1 MKKIRLSVALLV
13 SVLSVNIAFADCQ
26 KTLMGSDCESNGNGV
41 ASHMR
46 GNAVENAKASK
57 ELKATQQKAKKEAK
71 AIAEA
76 KK

>member
-13 SVLSVNIAFADCQ
+13 SVFSANIAFADCQ
-26 KTLMGSDCESNGNGV
+26 KTLMGSDCEANSNGV
-41 ASHMR
+41 SSHMR
-46 GNAVENAKASK
+46 GNAVENAKATK
-57 ELKATQQKAKKEAK
+57 ELKAAQQKAKKDAK

>member
-1 MKKIRLSVALLV
+1 MNKLRLSVTLLV
-13 SVLSVNIAFADCQ
+13 CIFSANIAFADCQ
-26 KTLMGSDCESNGNGV
+26 KTLMGSDCEANNNGV
-41 ASHMR
+41 SSHMR

-57 ELKATQQKAKKEAK
+57 EIKATQQKAKKEAK